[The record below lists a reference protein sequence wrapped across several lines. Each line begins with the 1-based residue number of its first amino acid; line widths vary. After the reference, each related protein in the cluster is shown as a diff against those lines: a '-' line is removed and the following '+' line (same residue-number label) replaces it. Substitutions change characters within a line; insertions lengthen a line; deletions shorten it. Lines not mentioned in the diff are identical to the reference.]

1 MSATFSDRAAAP
13 APLRTGFLTD
23 GFAELQRRQPL
34 LAGVALVFVLA
45 LIPVLIAQQID
56 PRTVN
61 GINVWIKPAK
71 FLLSLAL
78 YYATLAWFFG
88 LLSPEARRSRG
99 ARYVVVAPIVAGV
112 LEMVWLVAAAMH
124 GVPAHFNV
132 GDPVWRA
139 AYLMGGAGSLVLVSA
154 MAVQGTL
161 IARDRSVPAHPAYR
175 RAVVLGSW
183 LGAVATLLVAG
194 YLSSRTGHW
203 VGGPHTDADG
213 LPILGWA
220 RQGGDLRPAHFLAL
234 HLQQLLPLAGWLIA
248 RSGMA
253 RPLRLVDAVA
263 ALSVLAVAAVFVQ
276 ALLGVPLF
284 G

>member
-1 MSATFSDRAAAP
+1 MSATFASSAAAP
-13 APLRTGFLTD
+13 VRSRTQFLTD
-23 GFAELQRRQPL
+23 WFAEVQRRQPL
-34 LAGVALVFVLA
+34 LASVAFVFVLA
-45 LIPVLIAQQID
+45 LIPVLIAQQVD

-78 YYATLAWFFG
+78 YYLTLSWFFG
-88 LLSPEARRSRG
+88 LLSPAARRSRG

-112 LEMVWLVAAAMH
+112 LEMVWLIAAAMH

-139 AYLMGGAGSLVLVSA
+139 AYQMGGVGSLVLVSA

-161 IARDRSVPAHPAYR
+161 IALDRSAAAHPAYR

-183 LGAVATLLVAG
+183 LAAVATLLVAG
-194 YLSSRTGHW
+194 YLSSRSGHW
-203 VGGPHTDADG
+203 VGGPHTDANG

-234 HLQQLLPLAGWLIA
+234 HLQQVLPLAGWLIA

-253 RPLRLVDAVA
+253 RPLRAVHAVA

>member
-1 MSATFSDRAAAP
+1 MSATFASNAAAP
-13 APLRTGFLTD
+13 ARLRASFLTEW
-23 GFAELQRRQPL
+23 FAELQRRQPL
-34 LAGVALVFVLA
+34 LANVAFVFVLA

-78 YYATLAWFFG
+78 YYVTLAWFFG
-88 LLSPEARRSRG
+88 LLSRDAHRSRA

-112 LEMVWLVAAAMH
+112 LEMVWLIAAAMH

-132 GDPVWRA
+132 GDPIWRA
-139 AYLMGGAGSLVLVSA
+139 AYMMGGVGSLVLVSA

-161 IARDRSVPAHPAYR
+161 VARDRSVPAHPAYR

-183 LGAVATLLVAG
+183 LGAIATLLVAG

-203 VGGPHTDADG
+203 VGGPHTDANG
-213 LPILGWA
+213 LPVLGWA

-248 RSGMA
+248 RSGMV
-253 RPLRLVDAVA
+253 RLLRVVHAVA
-263 ALSVLAVAAVFVQ
+263 ALSLFAVAVVFVQ
-276 ALLGVPLF
+276 ALLGVPLL

>member
-1 MSATFSDRAAAP
+1 MSATLSRRAAVP
-13 APLRTGFLTD
+13 APLRTGFLAD

-34 LAGVALVFVLA
+34 LASVAFVFVLA

-78 YYATLAWFFG
+78 YYVTLAWFFG

-139 AYLMGGAGSLVLVSA
+139 AYLMGGVGSLVLVSA

-161 IARDRSVPAHPAYR
+161 IARDRSVAAHPAYR
-175 RAVVLGSW
+175 SAVVLG
-183 LGAVATLLVAG
+183 
-194 YLSSRTGHW
+194 
-203 VGGPHTDADG
+203 
-213 LPILGWA
+213 
-220 RQGGDLRPAHFLAL
+220 
-234 HLQQLLPLAGWLIA
+234 
-248 RSGMA
+248 
-253 RPLRLVDAVA
+253 
-263 ALSVLAVAAVFVQ
+263 
-276 ALLGVPLF
+276 
-284 G
+284 

>member
-1 MSATFSDRAAAP
+1 MSTTLASSAAAP
-13 APLRTGFLTD
+13 VRLRSDLLTAW
-23 GFAELQRRQPL
+23 FAEVQRRQPL
-34 LAGVALVFVLA
+34 LASVAFVFVLA

-56 PRTVN
+56 PRLVN

-71 FLLSLAL
+71 FLLSLAP
-78 YYATLAWFFG
+78 YYLTLAWFFG
-88 LLSPEARRSRG
+88 LLSPEARRSRA
-99 ARYVVVAPIVAGV
+99 ARYVVAAPIAAGV
-112 LEMVWLVAAAMH
+112 LEMVWLIAAAMH

-132 GDPVWRA
+132 GDPVWRT
-139 AYLMGGAGSLVLVSA
+139 AYQLGGVGSLVLVSA

-161 IARDRSVPAHPAYR
+161 IARDRSAVAHPAYR

-183 LGAVATLLVAG
+183 LAAVATLLVAG
-194 YLSSRTGHW
+194 YLSSRGGHW

-213 LPILGWA
+213 LPIVGWA

-253 RPLRLVDAVA
+253 RPLRAVHAVA
-263 ALSVLAVAAVFVQ
+263 ALSLLAVAAVFVQ
-276 ALLGVPLF
+276 ALLGVPLL

>member
-1 MSATFSDRAAAP
+1 MSTTLASSAAAP
-13 APLRTGFLTD
+13 VRLRSDLLTAW
-23 GFAELQRRQPL
+23 FAEVQRRQPL
-34 LAGVALVFVLA
+34 LASVAFVFVLA

-56 PRTVN
+56 PRLVN

-78 YYATLAWFFG
+78 YYLTLAWFFG
-88 LLSPEARRSRG
+88 LLSPEARRNRA

-112 LEMVWLVAAAMH
+112 LEMVWLIAAAMH

-132 GDPVWRA
+132 GDPVWRT
-139 AYLMGGAGSLVLVSA
+139 AYQLGGVGSLVLVSA

-161 IARDRSVPAHPAYR
+161 IARDRSAVAHPAYR

-183 LGAVATLLVAG
+183 LAAVATLLVAG
-194 YLSSRTGHW
+194 YLASRSGHW
-203 VGGPHTDADG
+203 VGGPQTDANA
-213 LPILGWA
+213 LPIVGWA

-253 RPLRLVDAVA
+253 RPLRAVHAVA